1 MNMKPT
7 NQILEFTFFY
17 AKLIVGDISLLT
29 WRHVRHEQSKRR
41 SCWCPYHFCEKKT
54 LHMWLLSCVAINW
67 VTCLAAGHVS
77 ENALFTLPGQEF
89 KQYWLNIEISIN
101 IKWCISLWVATKWM
115 CITRSNRRAKKN
127 HLINK

>member
-7 NQILEFTFFY
+7 NQILEFTFFMPNLSWVIL
-17 AKLIVGDISLLT
+17 AFSHDVTFVMNNQTAVMLVSLPFL
-29 WRHVRHEQSKRR
+29 WE
-41 SCWCPYHFCEKKT
+41 KT

-89 KQYWLNIEISIN
+89 KQYWLHIEISIN
-101 IKWCISLWVATKWM
+101 IK
-115 CITRSNRRAKKN
+115 
-127 HLINK
+127 